1 MTPKDYLT
9 NPVFCTAPWT
19 NLYVNPNGVVQNCSA
34 SGNRYGN
41 INDTPIEEIIQ
52 HPDNVALKRSM
63 LDQQP
68 HASCATCLNYE
79 KEQSNYKTP
88 SHRTWYLKTMKT
100 RSLDLYDS
108 EHNFDLHGIDLRW
121 RNTCNQACVY
131 CSAELSSRWADELG
145 VKINISE
152 EARNRTKAY
161 IYSKLHQLND
171 VYLAGGEPLLIND
184 NAELLELLKEKNPNV
199 SIRIN
204 TNLSIIN
211 NKIYNLVREFKNVHW
226 IVSVDAMG
234 AEYEYIRYPGNWQIF
249 ENNLQELRAQGQ
261 KISFNLVW
269 CILNDA
275 SIFDCID
282 YLLAQGFHENS
293 LVIHPADFP
302 RHLDVNHLP
311 NERLLQLK
319 STIESRLAGSTDKF
333 LYQRS
338 LQSMLQYLDFE
349 RPKNINSVFEYLAVL
364 DTRRC
369 LDSEKVFPQLYQYR

>member
-34 SGNRYGN
+34 GGNRYGN
-41 INDTPIEEIIQ
+41 INDTPIEDIIQ
-52 HPDNVALKRSM
+52 HPDNIALKRSM
-63 LDQQP
+63 LDRQP
-68 HASCATCLNYE
+68 HPSCSTCIDYE
-79 KEQSNYKTP
+79 KDQSNYKTP

-100 RSLDLYDS
+100 RSLDLYDH

-121 RNTCNQACVY
+121 RNTWNQACVY
-131 CSAELSSRWADELG
+131 CTAELSSRWADELG

-152 EARNRTKAY
+152 TARDRTKTY
-161 IYSKLHQLND
+161 IYSKLHQLKD

-184 NAELLELLKEKNPNV
+184 NIELLERLKEQNPNV

-211 NKIYNLVREFKNVHW
+211 NKIYNLITKFKNVHW
-226 IVSVDAMG
+226 VVSIDALED
-234 AEYEYIRYPGNWQIF
+234 EYEYIRYPGNWKIF
-249 ENNLQELRAQGQ
+249 ENNLKELHAQGH

-269 CILNDA
+269 CILNA
-275 SIFDCID
+275 HSIFDCID

-293 LVIHPADFP
+293 LVVHPTDSP
-302 RHLDVNHLP
+302 KHLDINHLP
-311 NERLLQLK
+311 NTQLLELK
-319 STIESRLAGSTDKF
+319 SIIENRLAQSTDKF

-338 LQSMLQYLDFE
+338 LHSMLQFLNFE
-349 RPKNINSVFEYLAVL
+349 REKNINSVFDNLAVL
-364 DTRRC
+364 DLRRK
-369 LDSEKVFPQLYQYR
+369 LNSKEVFPQLYQYR